1 LLCILITLPIVAGTN
16 LTLRSDDLYMISNTQ
31 FRLAAS
37 ETEAGTTNIVIITQP
52 AENPQV
58 RSSETKENYKDMQ
71 DKMFGECASR
81 DNGIDRAF
89 ARYNKDAKKQVMVQV
104 QGVQGFTNTEWQTE
118 DSSLPANPYL
128 LRTEFEMCL
137 CEDGTPMFVAAAE
150 IAHKSGVEDI
160 SDEED
165 DQARRES
172 KLEDLTS
179 RMDEMGIGGF
189 EGGRGKGGARGRGGR
204 SEHRGNSGA
213 DGRRNGR
220 SNHQRGE

>member
-1 LLCILITLPIVAGTN
+1 MCILITLPIVAGTN

-58 RSSETKENYKDMQ
+58 KMQ

-118 DSSLPANPYL
+118 DGSLPANPYL
-128 LRTEFEMCL
+128 LCTEFEMCL
-137 CEDGTPMFVAAAE
+137 CEWHSHVHGSCRDCTQ
-150 IAHKSGVEDI
+150 IWS
-160 SDEED
+160 
-165 DQARRES
+165 RRHF
-172 KLEDLTS
+172 
-179 RMDEMGIGGF
+179 R
-189 EGGRGKGGARGRGGR
+189 
-204 SEHRGNSGA
+204 
-213 DGRRNGR
+213 
-220 SNHQRGE
+220 